1 MAFHEAWDE
10 DPKRTWLRP
19 LLLWGGP
26 LSAGAA
32 LGLIGYLLLSPGG
45 ALHPLLLP
53 QPSPSAA
60 PTTTVNAAA
69 EPGPTA
75 TACPAEPPAA
85 HTALTSFVQE
95 LNRDKIQQA
104 WARLSL
110 SLQQS
115 LYAGNVAAFERDW
128 GTRGQIQLGHI
139 TLTHPA
145 EGQALLLANLTFE
158 RPQRSSFEYNV
169 RLRYASANC
178 RWLIEELSLP
188 TPSEPTATF
197 PPSPTP

>member
-1 MAFHEAWDE
+1 MAFHDAWE
-10 DPKRTWLRP
+10 EEPKRPWLRP
-19 LLLWGGP
+19 LLLWGGL

-60 PTTTVNAAA
+60 LTPTVNAA

-85 HTALTSFVQE
+85 HIALSSFVQE
-95 LNRDKIQQA
+95 LNRDQIQQA
-104 WARLSL
+104 WARLSP

-115 LYAGNVAAFERDW
+115 LYAGNVAPFEQDW

-145 EGQALLLANLTFE
+145 EGRALLLANLTFE
-158 RPQRSSFEYNV
+158 RPQRTSFEYNV
-169 RLRYASANC
+169 KLRYASASC
-178 RWLIEELSLP
+178 RWLIEEMALP
-188 TPSEPTATF
+188 TPSEATATV
-197 PPSPTP
+197 PASPTP